1 MIYIIGLGLNDEGD
15 LTLKAIE
22 KLKQCDKVYAEFYTN
37 IWQGDIKTLEKM
49 ISKDIIILER
59 EKVESE
65 FLIKEAISE
74 NIALLVPG
82 DPLSATTHFE
92 IVALAKQN
100 NIKCDIIHAPSIY
113 TAIAETG
120 LQLYKFGRSTTIP
133 KFQKGFEPSS
143 PYEVIESNK
152 KIGYHTL
159 VLLDIGMKVKDGLNN
174 LMKLEDSLKRNVL
187 SNSTKVIACS
197 RLGNKERKII
207 YDTIENLIN
216 KDIQD
221 VPAVV
226 IIPGSI
232 NFKEEEYL
240 NNITDD

>member
-15 LTLKAIE
+15 LTLKAIDCLKKCE
-22 KLKQCDKVYAEFYTN
+22 KIYAEFYTN
-37 IWQGDIKTLEKM
+37 IWQGDLSKLEKM
-49 ISKDIIILER
+49 VGNPITTLDR

-65 FLIKEAISE
+65 FLIKEALVQD
-74 NIALLVPG
+74 IALLVPG

-92 IVALAKQN
+92 IVALAKQS
-100 NIKCDIIHAPSIY
+100 NIKYDIIHAPSIY

-120 LQLYKFGRSTTIP
+120 LHLYKFGRSTTVP
-133 KFQKGFEPSS
+133 KFQKGFQPSS
-143 PYEVIESNK
+143 PYEVIESNR

-159 VLLDIGMKVKDGLNN
+159 VLLDIGMKVSDGLRN
-174 LMKLEDSLKRNVL
+174 LMKLEESIKKNVL
-187 SNSTKVIACS
+187 SSSIKLIACT
-197 RLGNKERKII
+197 RLGNKERLII

-216 KDIQD
+216 KEIQD

-226 IIPGSI
+226 IIPGTL

-240 NNITDD
+240 KNISN